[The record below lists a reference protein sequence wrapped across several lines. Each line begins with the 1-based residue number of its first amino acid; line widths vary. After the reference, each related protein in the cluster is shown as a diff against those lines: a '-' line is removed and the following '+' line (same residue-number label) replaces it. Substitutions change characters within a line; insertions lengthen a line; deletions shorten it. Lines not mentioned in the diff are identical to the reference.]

1 MRISDWSSDVCSS
14 DLRVWIRLIG
24 TGEVDK
30 PHLGHLRRVDRAER
44 TALISQV
51 SQAFVGIGISPN
63 TEIDDA
69 AVARYLVEPFVRP
82 VRSGDTKLGFPV
94 SANQCEQRL
103 ASPLEFPELRSEE
116 HTSELQSLMRLSY

>member
-1 MRISDWSSDVCSS
+1 M
-14 DLRVWIRLIG
+14 
-24 TGEVDK
+24 
-30 PHLGHLRRVDRAER
+30 
-44 TALISQV
+44 SQV

-63 TEIDDA
+63 AEIDDA

-103 ASPLEFPELRSEE
+103 ASPLEFPELLRIRMPNVPFIKIGRASCRERVCQYV
-116 HTSELQSLMRLSY
+116 SISVVAVSLKKTTISKKT